1 MKIIFE
7 YIGESYMTLM
17 LILGLVVILF
27 ANRRTKIEGVQ
38 YVWVIT
44 GLVFALTIF
53 EYLESWCSTYH
64 KPIWI
69 LYMKAAV
76 CYLIY
81 PLLIILELYLVA
93 PIKHKKLMLLPYFVD
108 AGFIISDLF
117 GTNFIYGYNSGNY
130 GFLPGELHFLP
141 AAVLCFYMILLMIY
155 SLGFI
160 QQREY
165 SKGLIVVFLSF
176 SALLTILLEYFNII
190 TDHTT
195 EIAALEMLIY
205 YFYLAAIHHS
215 KLNEKLHKS
224 RLEFEKQTN
233 ELLMAQIQPHFINN
247 SLLAIQARCINYP
260 EIYDSIKNFSRYL
273 RSNFDNIGNHHSIT
287 FEQEMKNIKAY
298 LALEKINFGHRLKVE
313 FSIESNDFLIPALT
327 VEPLVENAVRHGVAA
342 RENGGIVQIIQRDEA
357 DGITIEVRDIGYGR
371 LSLTEKQEKR
381 RGIGVANVRARLAV
395 DNNGELELIPEE
407 KGTCARITLKNVK
420 YSSEEEEEKQ

>member
-1 MKIIFE
+1 
-7 YIGESYMTLM
+7 MTLM
-17 LILGLVVILF
+17 LILGLVVVLF
-27 ANRRTKIEGVQ
+27 ANRRAKIEGVQ
-38 YVWVIT
+38 YVRMIT
-44 GLVFALTIF
+44 GLVFALTLF

-64 KPIWI
+64 KPVWI
-69 LYMKAAV
+69 LYVKAAV
-76 CYLIY
+76 CYLIF
-81 PLLIILELYLVA
+81 PVLIILELYLVA
-93 PIKHKKLMLLPYFVD
+93 PIKHKKLLLFPYFID
-108 AGFIISDLF
+108 AGFIIAELF
-117 GTNFIYGYNSGNY
+117 GTKFIYGYHPDGY
-130 GFLPGELHFLP
+130 YFIPGKLHFLP
-141 AAVLCFYMILLMIY
+141 ALILCFYLILLVKY
-155 SLGFI
+155 SLDFI
-160 QQREY
+160 QQKEY
-165 SKGLIVVFLSF
+165 SKGLVVVFLSF
-176 SALLTILLEYFNII
+176 SALLTIILEYFNII

-195 EIAALEMLIY
+195 EIAVLEILIY
-205 YFYLAAIHHS
+205 YFYLAAIHHG
-215 KLNEKLHKS
+215 KVIEKLHES
-224 RLEFEKQTN
+224 RLELEKQTN

-313 FSIESNDFLIPALT
+313 FSIESNDFMIPALS

-342 RENGGIVQIIQRDEA
+342 RENGGIVQIIQRDES
-357 DGITIEVRDIGYGR
+357 DGITIEVRDIGYGK
-371 LSLTEKQEKR
+371 LNLTEKQEKR

-395 DNNGELELIPEE
+395 ENNGELELIPEE